1 MIAPSKE
8 WTAWSASSITMK
20 VIFLQSIKGVA
31 QTGDIKNVADGY
43 ARNMLFPKKIAKPA
57 DANAEKLAETLRN
70 QRAMENANQ
79 KERGLELVKQLEGA
93 TLEIKED
100 ANDQGHLYGSINEKS
115 IAHAL
120 KEKNLDISPDQ
131 INLAQHIKSVGE
143 HEVEIELHPEVK
155 TKLKII
161 VTSV

>member
-1 MIAPSKE
+1 MR
-8 WTAWSASSITMK
+8 

-31 QTGDIKNVADGY
+31 QAGDIKNVADGY
-43 ARNMLFPKKIAKPA
+43 ARNMLFPKKIAKSA
-57 DANAEKLAETLRN
+57 DVNAEKLAETLRN
-70 QRAMENANQ
+70 RRAVEYTNQ

-115 IAHAL
+115 IVYAL
-120 KEKNLDISPDQ
+120 KEKNFEISPDQ
-131 INLAQHIKSVGE
+131 INLARHIKTTGE
-143 HEVEIELHPEVK
+143 HEVEIEFHPEVK
-155 TKLKII
+155 TKIKII

>member
-1 MIAPSKE
+1 MR
-8 WTAWSASSITMK
+8 

-70 QRAMENANQ
+70 KRAVEYADQ
-79 KERGLELVKQLEGA
+79 KERGLELVKQLESA
-93 TLEIKED
+93 ILEIKED

-115 IAHAL
+115 IAQAL
-120 KEKNLDISPDQ
+120 KEKSLDISPDQ
-131 INLAQHIKSVGE
+131 INLARHIKTTGE

-155 TKLKII
+155 TKIKII
-161 VTSV
+161 VTSA